1 MLPSITYDMNPPWF
15 RGKGNKKASFGE
27 NLFHF
32 QISLTSGNLEKDFS
46 II

>member
-1 MLPSITYDMNPPWF
+1 MLPSITYDMNPPRF

-27 NLFHF
+27 NFHF
-32 QISLTSGNLEKDFS
+32 QISSTSGNLEKDFS